1 MDTSGEEVDVIN
13 GDVPESISSSG
24 DIMQEMVNVAKIL
37 TRVNMGTACSSERS
51 ANLNMLMMYVATKE
65 SEYEASIS
73 DEELVLKDSAEK
85 VLYLDLL
92 CGILDSEVNELKN
105 FMSKLRIEI
114 VVARTFMVSYKDLGE
129 DSEDVEKMLKDCEE
143 SLRQS
148 LDQISDIKEQSSGVQ
163 RNILRSSGENTWKG
177 SKAIEQVVD
186 ENLSDPRITLNM
198 LERSLARELDLDKQI
213 AESREVEEDL
223 KLRLHFSEHEN
234 LCLEE
239 EDLVLLERLFEG
251 ENIAEVLMGISKE
264 LLCQIQ
270 KLIFNRNVSKTRENN
285 LRSKLEDSIQ
295 ELKAKDATLQR
306 TESSNTKINEVLLA
320 EKNNLIG
327 NLIETEDRLILVDS
341 EAFTLRETVSSLET
355 QLKEHERQMMDL
367 KTPGDEGQNLLQK
380 LQGMSNTQDDL
391 KKQLCTVEARA
402 ETAEAKC
409 KLLTESNK
417 ELNEELN
424 IHRASAEASQEK
436 ENMLKSTIKDM
447 ENVIQTLKSKVLKAE
462 NQVETTEDKC
472 IELSECNSDLT
483 DKLHFLKCK
492 MDCLK
497 VSLHQ
502 AEESK
507 KATAKDIRTQTKL
520 ITEMVMQ
527 LAFERERLQ
536 KQISSLTKQ
545 NKIPVD
551 QSQKT
556 SKSQVNSSHNMKE
569 DTKILTSSVT
579 MRNSKSADIERKD
592 EIDGGPDDCRLDLE
606 TVRNIDARQ
615 LNVKYVIMMVLVL
628 VISVFAA
635 LLFQPPDSGF

>member
-1 MDTSGEEVDVIN
+1 
-13 GDVPESISSSG
+13 
-24 DIMQEMVNVAKIL
+24 MQEMVNVMEIL
-37 TRVNMGTACSSERS
+37 TRVDVGIACSSEKS
-51 ANLNMLMMYVATKE
+51 ANLNMLMMHVATKE
-65 SEYEASIS
+65 NEYEAFIS

-92 CGILDSEVNELKN
+92 CGILDSEVNELQN
-105 FMSKLRIEI
+105 FMSKLQIEI
-114 VVARTFMVSYKDLGE
+114 DVAGKFMVPYKDSGE
-129 DSEDVEKMLKDCEE
+129 DLENVEKMLQDYEE

-148 LDQISDIKEQSSGVQ
+148 LEQISDVKKQSSDVQ
-163 RNILRSSGENTWKG
+163 RNLLRSSGKNTWKG
-177 SKAIEQVVD
+177 SKAIEQVKD
-186 ENLSDPRITLNM
+186 DNLSDPRNTLKM
-198 LERSLARELDLDKQI
+198 LERSLARELDLDKMI

-223 KLRLHFSEHEN
+223 KLRLHSSEREN
-234 LCLEE
+234 LCMEE
-239 EDLVLLERLFEG
+239 EDLVFLERLFEG
-251 ENIAEVLMGISKE
+251 ENTAEILMGISKE
-264 LLCQIQ
+264 LLGQIQ
-270 KLIFNRNVSKTRENN
+270 KLIFNLNVSKARVNN

-320 EKNNLIG
+320 EQNRLIG
-327 NLIETEDRLILVDS
+327 NLRETEDRLILVDS
-341 EAFTLRETVSSLET
+341 EAFTLRETVSFLET
-355 QLKEHERQMMDL
+355 QLKEYELQLMDL

-380 LQGMSNTQDDL
+380 LQEMSNTRDDL
-391 KKQLCTVEARA
+391 NKQLCKAEARA
-402 ETAEAKC
+402 ETAEAEC

-417 ELNEELN
+417 ELSEKLN
-424 IHRASAEASQEK
+424 ILKTSGNTTVMVDSLERKMSESDIMLQRASAEASQEK
-436 ENMLKSTIKDM
+436 ENMLNSTIKDM
-447 ENVIQTLKSKVLKAE
+447 ENVIENLKSKVLKAE
-462 NQVETTEDKC
+462 NLVETTEDKC
-472 IELSECNSDLT
+472 IELSECNSDLNE
-483 DKLHFLKCK
+483 KLHFLEGK

-536 KQISSLTKQ
+536 KRISSLTKQ
-545 NKIPVD
+545 NKILVN
-551 QSQKT
+551 QSQQT
-556 SKSQVNSSHNMKE
+556 SKSQVNSSHNVKE
-569 DTKILTSSVT
+569 DTEILTSSVT

-592 EIDGGPDDCRLDLE
+592 EIEGGPDDCRLDFK

-615 LNVKYVIMMVLVL
+615 LNVKCVIMMVFVL